1 MQAFSTLI
9 EALDA
14 LKGEGYT
21 EDFNLQA
28 DHIHCRDGAIKLH
41 PEDFQIDKFFRFE
54 GMTNPSDSSILY
66 AISSE
71 KYAIRGVLVNGYGVS
86 ADALTSDMMAIITTN
101 NP

>member
-14 LKGEGYT
+14 LKTEGYT

-54 GMTNPSDSSILY
+54 GMTNPSDSSILC
-66 AISSE
+66 AVSSE
-71 KYAIRGVLVNGYGVS
+71 KYAIKGVVVNGYGAS
-86 ADALTSDMMAIITTN
+86 ASPLTDEMLEKLT
-101 NP
+101 